1 MERKFLYHNL
11 CSYPSLISSGAN
23 MTACP
28 PDLSSTNLSS
38 LTFYSD
44 LGASLSP
51 TQLLGLSTSMALYM
65 CFFLLGCLSGF
76 YAGEGSC
83 WSQEIGW
90 PRLKHQSRSP
100 PLHLWS
106 FSVLCFCHSFIK
118 FIQHPVCVDYLCI
131 CLFVVLFG
139 QAPSESSRE
148 ELFLLLPSLVA
159 VDNAWSSLAWSCGT
173 PICASD
179 ISSFVFSP
187 FYRCQFLCV
196 SVFSLP
202 LLSLINRP
210 VTALG
215 VTLIQ

>member
-11 CSYPSLISSGAN
+11 CSYPSLISSGTN
-23 MTACP
+23 TTVCP

-65 CFFLLGCLSGF
+65 CSFLLGCLSGF

-106 FSVLCFCHSFIK
+106 FSVLRVCHSFIK
-118 FIQHPVCVDYLCI
+118 FIQHPVCVIIHVFVCLLFYLARPP
-131 CLFVVLFG
+131 LKALG
-139 QAPSESSRE
+139 KNSSC
-148 ELFLLLPSLVA
+148 FF
-159 VDNAWSSLAWSCGT
+159 LAWW
-173 PICASD
+173 
-179 ISSFVFSP
+179 
-187 FYRCQFLCV
+187 L
-196 SVFSLP
+196 
-202 LLSLINRP
+202 
-210 VTALG
+210 
-215 VTLIQ
+215 